1 MNIAILPIKGVHAG
15 TVVADGAFKKCD
27 MEEDEIIE
35 HIVRVMPAA
44 LDDIDELYWYIAGEL
59 FSPVTADKYVDGLYN
74 IIDSLSWLGAL
85 IAVSQNEYIQKRYGP
100 EARTVAYKK
109 MTIIYNVVDTFVLVQ
124 RIMASRL
131 IQ

>member
-1 MNIAILPIKGVHAG
+1 
-15 TVVADGAFKKCD
+15 

-35 HIVRVMPAA
+35 HIVRVLPAA
-44 LDDIDELYWYIAGEL
+44 LDDIGDLYRYIGEEL

-100 EARTVAYKK
+100 DARTVGYKK
-109 MTIIYNVVDTFVLVQ
+109 MTIIYNVVDDFVLVQ
-124 RIMASRL
+124 RIIASSL
-131 IQ
+131 IR